1 MDSVYEHRQSGL
13 DRVQVAGF
21 VVAGFVCCVL
31 GFLFAGFC
39 EYKSADISP
48 VVIAER
54 INPNTAQ
61 IGSLVRLPNIGPK
74 RAQLIVDYR
83 QTVAV
88 GELAFETAQDM
99 EKIKGIGPKTV
110 EGMKDL
116 LCFE

>member
-1 MDSVYEHRQSGL
+1 MDSVYDHRQSGL
-13 DRVQVAGF
+13 DRAQLGAFAVAVF
-21 VVAGFVCCVL
+21 VSCVL
-31 GFLFAGFC
+31 GVLFAGFC
-39 EYKSADISP
+39 ENKSVDSCPI
-48 VVIAER
+48 VIAER
-54 INPNTAQ
+54 INPNTAE

-74 RAQLIVDYR
+74 RAQAIVDYR

-88 GELAFETAQDM
+88 GDAAFETAQDM